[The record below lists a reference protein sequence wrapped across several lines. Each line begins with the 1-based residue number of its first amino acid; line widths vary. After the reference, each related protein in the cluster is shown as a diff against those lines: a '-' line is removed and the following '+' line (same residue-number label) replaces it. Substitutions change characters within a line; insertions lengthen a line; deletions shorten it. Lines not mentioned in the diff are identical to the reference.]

1 MTPAT
6 KALIDY
12 LRKMEL
18 ELDDDWLRQM
28 VQNFTQAVIELE
40 AEQQIGAGR
49 HERSLSRTTQRNGY
63 RERGL
68 ATRVGELE
76 LRIPKLRTGSFF
88 PSLLEPRRRAE
99 KALVAVVQEAYVE
112 GVSTRKVDDL
122 LIALGLTGIDKSAV
136 SRACKALDA
145 VIEPFRT
152 RPLGGQYPYVWL
164 DALYLKVRQNHRI
177 VSKALVIAIGV
188 RESGERE
195 VLGWAIG
202 ASEEQAFWSEFLRS
216 LVGRGL
222 AGVQLVVS
230 DAHEGLKAAI
240 AQTLAGAA
248 WQRCRVHFTLAP
260 ALRACASAGVRNL
273 LAHIPHGD
281 KDMVAAVVR
290 TIFAQP
296 DRAAARLQVA
306 EVATRLE
313 TAFPKAAALLRAAE
327 DDVLAYMSFPREHW
341 TRIYSTNVLERLN
354 REVKRRTDVVQVFP
368 NDDAALR
375 LAGAILLEIG
385 DEWAADE
392 RRYFSQASMQKL
404 FDPAAAPPAVVSAP
418 APRAAPVR

>member
-1 MTPAT
+1 MTGTT
-6 KALIDY
+6 KALIEY
-12 LRKMEL
+12 LRKIEL
-18 ELDDDWLRQM
+18 ELDEDWLRQM

-40 AEQQIGAGR
+40 AEAQIGAGR
-49 HERSLSRTTQRNGY
+49 HERTASRTAQRNGY

-68 ATRVGELE
+68 ATRVGELD

-88 PSLLEPRRRAE
+88 PSLLEPRRRVE

-136 SRACKALDA
+136 SRACKALDE
-145 VIEPFRT
+145 VIEPFRNRALT
-152 RPLGGQYPYVWL
+152 GPYAYLWL

-188 RESGERE
+188 RDTGERE
-195 VLGWAIG
+195 VLGWALG
-202 ASEEQAFWSEFLRS
+202 ASEEQAFWQEFLRS

-222 AGVQLVVS
+222 TGVQLVIS

-240 AQTLAGAA
+240 AQTLAGAS
-248 WQRCRVHFTLAP
+248 WQRCRVHFM
-260 ALRACASAGVRNL
+260 RNL
-273 LAHIPHGD
+273 LAHIPQGD
-281 KDMVAAVVR
+281 KSLVAATVR

-296 DRAAARLQVA
+296 SLAAAAAQVDQVA
-306 EVATRLE
+306 HMLDQHW
-313 TAFPKAAALLRAAE
+313 PKAAALLRSAE
-327 DDVLAYMSFPREHW
+327 SDILAYMSFPREHW
-341 TRIYSTNVLERLN
+341 TRIYSTNPLERLN

-368 NDDAALR
+368 NDAAALR
-375 LAGAILLEIG
+375 LAGAILLEIS

-392 RRYFSQASMQKL
+392 RRY
-404 FDPAAAPPAVVSAP
+404 
-418 APRAAPVR
+418 